1 MGAIIV
7 KNSEQ
12 KFFKKFKKSNCDKTE
27 NLNCDE
33 YKTKMVTKLKKSKRN
48 HVLLDSKAQRNS

>member
-12 KFFKKFKKSNCDKTE
+12 KFLKKFKKKHIVTTE

-33 YKTKMVTKLKKSKRN
+33 YKNKMVTKLKKSKRN